1 MVQIKTDVQ
10 IKLRFNEH
18 SIIKKYNFLPIISCE
33 GIAFFCFVYLLVCL
47 LPLWLHFS
55 GLEVTLDYVT
65 LIFLSDFSL

>member
-10 IKLRFNEH
+10 IKLSFNEH
-18 SIIKKYNFLPIISCE
+18 SIIKKYNFLAIISCE
-33 GIAFFCFVYLLVCL
+33 GIADFFVYLLVCL

-65 LIFLSDFSL
+65 LIVLSDFSL